1 MQLWP
6 VALEG
11 FRKKSKLITSSHSL
25 SLSIY
30 QVVGVFR
37 GCIIAYD
44 CVSRFYY
51 HSNVLNGQLEE
62 TLDKHQRVKG

>member
-11 FRKKSKLITSSHSL
+11 FREKKALLSLAPSL
-25 SLSIY
+25 SLSLPLSIH

-37 GCIIAYD
+37 ECIIAYD

-51 HSNVLNGQLEE
+51 HSNVLNG
-62 TLDKHQRVKG
+62 

>member
-11 FRKKSKLITSSHSL
+11 FRKKKQAHYFLSLSLSL

-37 GCIIAYD
+37 ECIIAYD

-51 HSNVLNGQLEE
+51 HTNVLNG
-62 TLDKHQRVKG
+62 